1 MSSRRKF
8 IQKLTAPVLALPLL
22 NLTQTKFLS
31 DSEEKPYDGPIL
43 SYSRTRQLW
52 YTGSR
57 CDASLFPGQTRRSH

>member
-43 SYSRTRQLW
+43 RVAILGLGSYGTRVADAMQACSRAKL
-52 YTGSR
+52 S
-57 CDASLFPGQTRRSH
+57 